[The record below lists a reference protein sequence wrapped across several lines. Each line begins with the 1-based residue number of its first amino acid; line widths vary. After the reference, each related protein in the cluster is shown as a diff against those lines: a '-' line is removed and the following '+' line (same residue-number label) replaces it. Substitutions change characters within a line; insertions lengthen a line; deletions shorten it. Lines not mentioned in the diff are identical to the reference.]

1 MQLDLASFAHQEPFH
16 LSLEVLVSHVPTE
29 PFQPP
34 VVLRAALLVFV
45 ALNPA
50 QLPTFASLAL
60 QESSL
65 LQEDFASLAPTTLT
79 LLQILLAV
87 V

>member
-1 MQLDLASFAHQEPFH
+1 
-16 LSLEVLVSHVPTE
+16 
-29 PFQPP
+29 
-34 VVLRAALLVFV
+34 
-45 ALNPA
+45 LNPA